1 MPTSKSRQ
9 GCHSQPLGCRN
20 DDFTAMANVTIYEHV
35 VHLFAKESWDRINQH
50 NSTINRQHTVA

>member
-1 MPTSKSRQ
+1 
-9 GCHSQPLGCRN
+9 
-20 DDFTAMANVTIYEHV
+20 MANVTIYEHV